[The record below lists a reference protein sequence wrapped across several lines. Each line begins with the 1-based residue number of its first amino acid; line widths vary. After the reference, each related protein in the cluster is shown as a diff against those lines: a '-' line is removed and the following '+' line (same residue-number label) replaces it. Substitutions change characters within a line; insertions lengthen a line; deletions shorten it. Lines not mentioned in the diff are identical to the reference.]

1 MTMPQGYRPPRITGF
16 VNFANIPE
24 ALAQNAQND
33 PGHGLWSVLT
43 DRRGRPIS
51 FWSDLKNW
59 AVEISWIETN
69 LATRLYR
76 AAGIN
81 EITGE
86 MVWIEPEAWRRPFP
100 VQDGEMRTVK
110 AALLGH
116 AIPVDSPN
124 GLLSVYP
131 MLRIRDLARTFGADF
146 PALPTTPPND
156 LLYLWQPP
164 LRPPPLP
171 SAPPQHVLD
180 QIQEPGGRPQSAP
193 EAKNDLEPLTAAL
206 EGCFESEGKFNDLP
220 EEVQARVKRIRGS
233 AIFIQFWDV
242 ISPGQK
248 RRTLAQQFDSPHA
261 EAVLRQKVRSLG
273 LVWPEDATW
282 ITPEN
287 VPGESGPDTEK
298 PRISTGEA
306 LLAKASG
313 VDAPGPGRLPAL
325 ADKIHEW
332 HEIWA
337 NDHPLAS
344 DKEAL
349 EAAKLEFPEEK
360 ISRRSVGAMRRL
372 PDGAHRPRGRKAG
385 KSESE
390 FH

>member
-298 PRISTGEA
+298 PRISKGEA
-306 LLAKASG
+306 PPQKHITVKRPVGRPNAKNTSIELFNKRRARGEPLEKKQIQEAEAILKQWPPTTKPRTKPEARTISG
-313 VDAPGPGRLPAL
+313 HISSLWRD
-325 ADKIHEW
+325 ADKS
-332 HEIWA
+332 
-337 NDHPLAS
+337 S
-344 DKEAL
+344 DKL
-349 EAAKLEFPEEK
+349 
-360 ISRRSVGAMRRL
+360 
-372 PDGAHRPRGRKAG
+372 
-385 KSESE
+385 
-390 FH
+390 